1 MSADWASR
9 PHIRARDIDREY
21 AMGLLR
27 QASADGQLGYQ
38 EFEQRLALAMRAPTL
53 GELASLVG
61 DLAEPEPPAV
71 PVLPVA
77 PYPYVYAPAR
87 AERPSLRTRAIAAL
101 AAGLVAVLVIGLL
114 ATSFGAVSGGGVTS
128 MPVAEPVP
136 APDPC
141 FGVAAG
147 DVDLAHCVSAGNPLL
162 DEGLSARA
170 AERQKDLDLPG
181 NLPVPARAEF
191 VRPGWVSA
199 TYNED
204 GRQQLTRR
212 WHLEYLVAS
221 SPGEPVSA
229 EHLAEIYRSTVA
241 PVSFGTL
248 SESTPHELRWT
259 GGTYPLTVSI
269 GPEGEN
275 WRVRLDVSVDEST
288 SIMRPDVAGEF
299 RQQLKAQRIATVP
312 GMMYESSKVTWTGD
326 TSCRLEQVWSAT
338 PDQLDQIREQ
348 ARGLD
353 ATIESKPEGGTRV
366 VFQSELP
373 RCTTFQL

>member
-1 MSADWASR
+1 MSGDWASR
-9 PHIRARDIDREY
+9 PRIRARDIDREY

-27 QASADGQLGYQ
+27 QASANGQLSYQ
-38 EFEQRLALAMRAPTL
+38 EFEQRLALAMRAATL

-101 AAGLVAVLVIGLL
+101 AAGLVAVLIIGLL
-114 ATSFGAVSGGGVTS
+114 ATSFGAVSSGGVS
-128 MPVAEPVP
+128 PMPAAEPAP

-141 FGVAAG
+141 FGLAAA
-147 DVDLAHCVSAGNPLL
+147 DVDLARCVSAGNPLL

-181 NLPVPARAEF
+181 NLPVPTRAEF

-221 SPGEPVSA
+221 PPGEPVRA
-229 EHLAEIYRSTVA
+229 EHLVEIYRSTVA
-241 PVSFGTL
+241 PVTYGTL
-248 SESTPHELRWT
+248 SEESPHELRWT
-259 GGTYPLTVSI
+259 GGTYPLKVTI
-269 GPEGEN
+269 TPAGEH

-288 SIMRPDVAGEF
+288 SIMRPDVAGAF
-299 RQQLKAQRIATVP
+299 RQQLNAQRIATVP
-312 GMMYESSKVTWTGD
+312 GMTYESSKVTWTGD
-326 TSCRLEQVWSAT
+326 TSCRLDQVWSAT
-338 PDQLDQIREQ
+338 PDQFDQIGKQ
-348 ARGLD
+348 ARDLH
-353 ATIESKPEGGTRV
+353 ATIEAKPEGGIRV
-366 VFQSELP
+366 VFPSELP
-373 RCTTFQL
+373 HCTTFQL